1 MTTITEIEIIPIK
14 PRNGLVAFANF
25 VLDKKFFMSSI
36 AIHSKKDLSGYRLT
50 YPKKNN
56 FNLFHPIN
64 RETSKIVEKAVISEF
79 KNVMNIS
86 DDRHRRNIDTS
97 E

>member
-1 MTTITEIEIIPIK
+1 MTKITEVEIIPIK
-14 PRNGLVAFANF
+14 PRQGLMAFANF
-25 VLDKKFFMSSI
+25 VLDEKLYISSI
-36 AIHSKKDLSGYRLT
+36 AIHAKKDGSGYRLT

-64 RETSKIVEKAVISEF
+64 HEASKAIEKAVISEF

-86 DDRHRRNIDTS
+86 DDRHDSSFYTAR
-97 E
+97 